1 MYPLSNH
8 DLSFP
13 GRASTAEKP
22 VLLDNVADAEAF
34 ISGAEVA
41 VIGFFQVCSQ
51 HLSSTNYELRPTLM
65 RAWGWMW
72 HIHLPKA
79 APVPKGAGAMT
90 GHRGKAGN
98 LIYVWEGR

>member
-1 MYPLSNH
+1 MGCLRACWGELFVYPLSNP

-13 GRASTAEKP
+13 GTASTAEKP

-51 HLSSTNYELRPTLM
+51 HLPSTSYEPSPTLM
-65 RAWGWMW
+65 RAWGWM
-72 HIHLPKA
+72 
-79 APVPKGAGAMT
+79 
-90 GHRGKAGN
+90 
-98 LIYVWEGR
+98 